1 MAQVTAA
8 QKRKSL
14 RIIKA
19 LITFV
24 IDNVAHIKKD
34 TRHG

>member
-1 MAQVTAA
+1 M
-8 QKRKSL
+8 KSL

-19 LITFV
+19 LITFDM
-24 IDNVAHIKKD
+24 DNVALLNKD